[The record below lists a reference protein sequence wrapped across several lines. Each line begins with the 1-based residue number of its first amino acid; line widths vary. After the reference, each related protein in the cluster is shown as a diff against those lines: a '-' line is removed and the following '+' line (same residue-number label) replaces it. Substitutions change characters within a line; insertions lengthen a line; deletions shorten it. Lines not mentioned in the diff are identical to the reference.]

1 MGLNG
6 QAIYFLR
13 NKIVVHNQNLKFARF
28 NVLVNALFNA
38 LVAVLILS
46 SRQVI
51 ATETAWQKSMT
62 EGIRSLD
69 NQSIGQAEKYFR
81 QAVREIDLVPHKT
94 EDKVKCLNALANALA
109 LENQPDAAE
118 GTYKK
123 SLAILE
129 KTYGKSSIKILPAL
143 FALGSIYESGGD
155 HEAAMQYYKRAIA
168 TNEKHYGPYCPPFAG
183 NLPVSDQT
191 QGSINK
197 NKKNGYESAQLSILS
212 KQAGLD
218 ASKVLQ
224 SLLPSYKKD
233 LLTEDDSSDQDLIS
247 SFQTEVAKVSTNDI
261 GSANISVST
270 NAANDIASGNIVV
283 SPTNVKQSHIAK
295 RSRRI

>member
-6 QAIYFLR
+6 QGIYFLR
-13 NKIVVHNQNLKFARF
+13 NKIVGHSQNLKFARF

-62 EGIRSLD
+62 EGIRCLD
-69 NQSIGQAEKYFR
+69 NQSIAQAEKYFG
-81 QAVREIDLVPHKT
+81 QAIREIDLVPHRT

-109 LENQPDAAE
+109 LENQTDAAE
-118 GTYKK
+118 VSYKN
-123 SLAILE
+123 SLAIIE
-129 KTYGKSSIKILPAL
+129 KTYGKNSIKILPAL
-143 FALGSIYESGGD
+143 FALGSIYESAGNHD
-155 HEAAMQYYKRAIA
+155 VAMQYYKRAI
-168 TNEKHYGPYCPPFAG
+168 TINEEHYGPYCPPFA
-183 NLPVSDQT
+183 NSLPVSDQI
-191 QGSINK
+191 QESINK
-197 NKKNGYESAQLSILS
+197 NKKNEYESAQVSILS

-270 NAANDIASGNIVV
+270 NAANDIASGNIIV